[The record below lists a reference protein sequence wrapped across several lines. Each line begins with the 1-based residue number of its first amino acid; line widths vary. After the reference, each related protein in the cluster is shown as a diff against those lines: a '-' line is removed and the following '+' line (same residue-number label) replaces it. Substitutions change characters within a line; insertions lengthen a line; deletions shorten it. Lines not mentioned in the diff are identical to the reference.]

1 MSNQSTAVAT
11 TQERYPTHQL
21 APAQTFDLSPRNLEE
36 AMRMCDLLSKSD
48 LVPKDFQGKPGNM
61 LVAIQWGAEIG
72 LKPLQA
78 MQNIAVINGRP
89 SLWGDSVLALV
100 LASPVCEYVQEWEEG
115 DTAFCRVKRRG
126 GFEKVTSFSAADAK
140 TAGLSGKS
148 GPWSQYPRRMRQLR
162 ARGFALRDQ
171 FADVLKGMPITE
183 ELMDTPPD
191 VGQPLPRNA
200 PPAAVAAAALPVV
213 EVTEE
218 HKKLG
223 TDMERVAAEE
233 GVKAFKAAWMKLT
246 EEQRVALGG
255 VEERDRLLAMAQR
268 TDEELTRLAAADSQA
283 EAGAANG

>member
-1 MSNQSTAVAT
+1 MTNQTTAVAT

-115 DTAFCRVKRRG
+115 DTAFCRVKRRN

-148 GPWSQYPRRMRQLR
+148 GPWTQYPRRMRQLR

-183 ELMDTPPD
+183 ELADYSPEPP
-191 VGQPLPRNA
+191 QELPRNA
-200 PPAAVAAAALPVV
+200 PPAQVAAAALPKV
-213 EVTEE
+213 ERTERHDQLIE
-218 HKKLG
+218 QLELRAT
-223 TDMERVAAEE
+223 TDGFE
-233 GVKAFKAAWMKLT
+233 AFKADWAALPKDDRAAIGLT
-246 EEQRVALGG
+246 
-255 VEERDRLLAMAQR
+255 ERDRIAAIGME
-268 TDEELTRLAAADSQA
+268 TDKLIAEQKAEEVA
-283 EAGAANG
+283 EGGANG

>member
-1 MSNQSTAVAT
+1 MSNQTTAVA

-21 APAQTFDLSPRNLEE
+21 APAQSFDLSPRNLEE

-140 TAGLSGKS
+140 TAGLAGKS
-148 GPWSQYPRRMRQLR
+148 GPWTQYPKRMRQLR

-183 ELMDTPPD
+183 ELADYSPEVLQD
-191 VGQPLPRNA
+191 LPRNA
-200 PPAAVAAAALPVV
+200 PPAQVAAAALPKV
-213 EVTEE
+213 ERTE
-218 HKKLG
+218 HHIGLIQKLEMLAYESG
-223 TDMERVAAEE
+223 FETFKEAWAALPKEDRTAI
-233 GVKAFKAAWMKLT
+233 GLS
-246 EEQRVALGG
+246 
-255 VEERDRLLAMAQR
+255 ERDRIAAIGQE
-268 TDEELTRLAAADSQA
+268 TDAKAAQA
-283 EAGAANG
+283 EAPAEGAANV

>member
-1 MSNQSTAVAT
+1 MSNQSTAVA

-115 DTAFCRVKRRG
+115 DTAYCRVKRRN

-140 TAGLSGKS
+140 TAGLAGKS
-148 GPWSQYPRRMRQLR
+148 GPWTQYPKRMRQLR

-183 ELMDTPPD
+183 ELMDYTPESL
-191 VGQPLPRNA
+191 QEIPRNA
-200 PPAAVAAAALPVV
+200 PPAQIAAAAAPKVDRTDAHMKMVDDL
-213 EVTEE
+213 EVIAAEQGT
-218 HKKLG
+218 KAFKLAWNKLDEDDRVAIG
-223 TDMERVAAEE
+223 IPQRDELLAVAKRTDDEKAVQKPADAPAAAEE
-233 GVKAFKAAWMKLT
+233 G
-246 EEQRVALGG
+246 
-255 VEERDRLLAMAQR
+255 AQP
-268 TDEELTRLAAADSQA
+268 
-283 EAGAANG
+283 

>member
-1 MSNQSTAVAT
+1 MSNQSTAVA

-115 DTAFCRVKRRG
+115 DTAYCRVKRRN

-148 GPWSQYPRRMRQLR
+148 GPWSQYPKRMRQLR

-183 ELMDTPPD
+183 ELADYSPESLQD
-191 VGQPLPRNA
+191 LPRNA
-200 PPAAVAAAALPVV
+200 PPAQVAAAALPKV
-213 EVTEE
+213 ERTERHDQLIE
-218 HKKLG
+218 QLELRAT
-223 TDMERVAAEE
+223 TDGFE
-233 GVKAFKAAWMKLT
+233 AFKTDWAALPKDDRAAIGLT
-246 EEQRVALGG
+246 
-255 VEERDRLLAMAQR
+255 ERDRIAAIGVE
-268 TDEELTRLAAADSQA
+268 TDKLIAEQQA
-283 EAGAANG
+283 EKAAEGGAHD